1 MVSAGVVNSFIDREV
16 EAWVLW
22 NLPKVIALCSD
33 SDSFR
38 FIPSLSV
45 S

>member
-22 NLPKVIALCSD
+22 NLPCLGMGIVECA
-33 SDSFR
+33 
-38 FIPSLSV
+38 
-45 S
+45 